1 MHDMVFRG
9 RGGGQFWAKDYK
21 SHQVLRNVK
30 LDEVAI
36 LIFCDLNLYLWPQDI
51 VHHRVV
57 DLQPFNRFTEL
68 YVRIR

>member
-1 MHDMVFRG
+1 MYDMVFRG

-36 LIFCDLNLYLWPQDI
+36 LIFCVLNLYL
-51 VHHRVV
+51 
-57 DLQPFNRFTEL
+57 
-68 YVRIR
+68 

>member
-36 LIFCDLNLYLWPQDI
+36 LIFCDLNLFFLAAGYCTPSGGGSST
-51 VHHRVV
+51 V
-57 DLQPFNRFTEL
+57 
-68 YVRIR
+68 

>member
-1 MHDMVFRG
+1 MHDIVFRG

-36 LIFCDLNLYLWPQDI
+36 LIFCDLNLYL
-51 VHHRVV
+51 
-57 DLQPFNRFTEL
+57 
-68 YVRIR
+68 